1 MTIRTLSVLDI
12 STAHIMS
19 TTNELLQATPL
30 KDWPTF
36 GGQTQ
41 YGFFIYAADDYDE
54 DIPPD
59 LWNVMRFA
67 KEKGCDYICLDRD
80 ADQYDDLPTYDWDS
94 KAPIFPTAD
103 RPLLINR
110 FDNWIKVTAVF
121 FNHDQA
127 NQYMLTASPEQGV
140 IATYGSSILLA
151 LNSDLDTRHPNP
163 IDFCKSSGG

>member
-19 TTNELLQATPL
+19 TTSDLLETTRL
-30 KDWPTF
+30 SDWPTF

-67 KEKGCDYICLDRD
+67 KDKGCDYICLDRD
-80 ADQYDDLPTYDWDS
+80 ADQYDELPVYEWDS
-94 KAPIFPTAD
+94 KAPVFPDAD
-103 RPLLINR
+103 KPLLINR
-110 FDNWIKVTAVF
+110 FDNWIKITAVF
-121 FNHDQA
+121 FNDYEA

-140 IATYGSSILLA
+140 IATFGSSILLA
-151 LNSDLDTRHPNP
+151 HNDDLGKTDPNQ
-163 IDFCKSSGG
+163 G